1 MQTHFHPPA
10 QPSRSLAQPW
20 PDSLAARPA
29 TELPV
34 NAFAGMR
41 TGVEITAPVGS
52 PIGAQALADMA
63 ACRAALRE
71 GSYTFFAA
79 SLLLPRAV
87 REPASALYA
96 FCRLADDAV
105 DNEAASVPDKLAAVA
120 RLRMRLDAAYRGQA
134 QGVAADRALAAVLS
148 HFCIPRALPEALLE
162 GFEWDAAGRRYETM
176 EDLQAYAARVA
187 ASVGAMMALLMG
199 VRTVEGLARACDL
212 GVAMQLSNIARDVGE
227 DARFGRLYLPLQWL
241 REAGIDPDVWLER
254 PVFNAAIASVVQRV
268 LQAADVLYR
277 RVDAGV
283 AQLPLACRP
292 GINAA
297 RFLYAEIGHEVA
309 RRGLDSVSQR
319 AVVPPA
325 RKARLLARAMVSLS
339 PARAAQPEPCLPAVA
354 FLVQAATGHQDASP
368 ASQRRAAPWWRI
380 NQRVAERAVWVID
393 LFERLE
399 RHEQTA
405 RPHARQSTRELV
417 PHMQQALVRATP
429 GR

>member
-1 MQTHFHPPA
+1 MQTHFQPPA
-10 QPSRSLAQPW
+10 HHLHSQALRL
-20 PDSLAARPA
+20 PDSVAPRAGPRAR
-29 TELPV
+29 
-34 NAFAGMR
+34 M
-41 TGVEITAPVGS
+41 
-52 PIGAQALADMA
+52 GAQALADLV

-105 DNEAASVPDKLAAVA
+105 DNEAASGRDKLAAVA
-120 RLRMRLDAAYRGQA
+120 RLRTRLNAAYSGQA
-134 QGVAADRALAAVLS
+134 KGVVQDVAADRALAAVLS

-162 GFEWDAAGRRYETM
+162 GFEWDAAGRRYQTM
-176 EDLQAYAARVA
+176 EDLQGYAARVA
-187 ASVGAMMALLMG
+187 ASVGAIMALLMG
-199 VRTVEGLARACDL
+199 VRTPEGLARACDL

-241 REAGIDPDVWLER
+241 REAGIDPDAWLAR
-254 PVFNAAIASVVQRV
+254 PVFNEAIASVVQRV

-297 RFLYAEIGHEVA
+297 RFLYAGIGHEVA

-319 AVVPPA
+319 AVVPRA
-325 RKARLLARAMVSLS
+325 RKAWLLARAMVSLS
-339 PARAAQPEPCLPAVA
+339 PARAAQPELCLPAVA
-354 FLVQAATGHQDASP
+354 FLVQAAADGP
-368 ASQRRAAPWWRI
+368 PSQCQPQSTRSAPWWRI

-405 RPHARQSTRELV
+405 QPLVRHSARQLV
-417 PHMQQALVRATP
+417 PHMQQGMLRVTP